1 MKKYIQCLPILLFC
15 LVQNTSLSA
24 QSDLEKRLFDLP
36 NVVFKKL
43 ETPEGFEALYEL
55 HIKQPLDHK
64 NPSKGHIYQRAYL
77 SHRGFNRP
85 MVMATEGYARK
96 SNRMYELTGM
106 LDANQLDIEH
116 RYFGTS
122 MPDSLDYQYLTFEQ
136 MAEDLHHI
144 NQLFKQLYKEK
155 WVSTGISKGGT
166 TTIFYRY
173 FYPNDVDV
181 SVPYVAPVN
190 YEYEEKR
197 IYDFLDNIGSDACRT
212 DIKEVQI
219 RLLKEREKVLPL
231 LRWYAKGAKHK
242 FNYLSLEEA
251 FEYAILEYPFS
262 FWQWGHD
269 CSKIPA
275 DDAPLEEILQ
285 NFMDVVGISFYSDAD
300 MDAFASHYYQSSTQ
314 MGYYGFEVDEF
325 KTLLKALPTNTNPH
339 ASFTPDKMPLKF
351 DGTLTNKVAK
361 WLKTEGNNFIYI
373 NGALD
378 TWSATGVEKSDKVNS
393 KWFILE
399 GKDHAKARIA
409 NMTPAEKKELKA
421 TLSEWLNL
429 EIKN

>member
-1 MKKYIQCLPILLFC
+1 MKKYTILFLAFTF
-15 LVQNTSLSA
+15 LTTIISA
-24 QSDLEKRLFDLP
+24 QSALEKMLFDLP
-36 NVVFKKL
+36 GVVFKKL
-43 ETPEGFEALYEL
+43 ETPEGFEAAYEL

-64 NPSKGHIYQRAYL
+64 DHSKGYIYQRAFL

-85 MVMATEGYARK
+85 MVMATEGYARPR
-96 SNRMYELTGM
+96 NRMYELTSM

-122 MPDSLDYQYLTFEQ
+122 VPDTLDYQYLTFEQ

-144 NQLFKQLYKEK
+144 NQLFKKLYQEK

-197 IYDFLDNIGSDACRT
+197 IYEFLDKVGTAECRE
-212 DIKEVQI
+212 DIKEIQV
-219 RLLKEREKVLPL
+219 RLLQEREKVLPL
-231 LRWYAKGAKHK
+231 LKWYAKGAKHK
-242 FNYLSLEEA
+242 FTYLTLEEA
-251 FEYAILEYPFS
+251 LEYAVLEYPFS

-275 DDAPLEEILQ
+275 ADADLEVVLQ
-285 NFMDVVGISFYSDAD
+285 NFMDVVGISFYADAD
-300 MDAFASHYYQSSTQ
+300 MEAFASHYYQSSTQ
-314 MGYYGFEVDEF
+314 MGYYGYETAEF
-325 KTLLKALPTNTNPH
+325 KGLLKALPTDSNPY
-339 ASFTPDKMPLKF
+339 ASFTPNKMEVKF

-361 WLKTEGNNFIYI
+361 WLKTEGNNFLYI
-373 NGALD
+373 NGGID

-393 KWFILE
+393 KWFVLE

-409 NMTPAEKKELKA
+409 HMTEEEKAEFEEAL
-421 TLSEWLNL
+421 EMWLGV
-429 EIKN
+429 EID

>member
-1 MKKYIQCLPILLFC
+1 MKKYTTLLIVFIFA
-15 LVQNTSLSA
+15 TTTTFA
-24 QSDLEKRLFDLP
+24 QSILEKMLFDLP
-36 NVVFKKL
+36 DVIFKKL
-43 ETPEGFEALYEL
+43 ETPEGFEAAYEL

-64 NPSKGHIYQRAYL
+64 DHSKGYIYQRAFL

-85 MVMATEGYARK
+85 MVMATEGYARPR
-96 SNRMYELTGM
+96 NRMYELTSM

-122 MPDSLDYQYLTFEQ
+122 VPDTLNYEYLTFEQ

-144 NQLFKQLYKEK
+144 NELFKKLYQGK

-173 FYPNDVDV
+173 FYPNDVDA

-197 IYDFLDNIGSDACRT
+197 IYEFLDKVGTAECRE

-219 RLLKEREKVLPL
+219 RLLQEREKVLPL
-231 LRWYAKGAKHK
+231 LKWYAKGAKHK
-242 FNYLSLEEA
+242 YTYLTLEEA
-251 FEYAILEYPFS
+251 FEYAVLEYPFS

-275 DDAPLEEILQ
+275 ADAPLEVVLE
-285 NFMDVVGISFYSDAD
+285 NFMEVVGISFYSDAD
-300 MDAFASHYYQSSTQ
+300 MEAFASHYYQSSTQ
-314 MGYYGFEVDEF
+314 MGYYGYEVDEF
-325 KTLLKALPTNTNPH
+325 KGLLKALPTDKNPY
-339 ASFTPDKMPLKF
+339 ASFTPNKMKVEF

-361 WLKTEGNNFIYI
+361 WLKTDGNNFLYI
-373 NGALD
+373 NGGID

-409 NMTPAEKKELKA
+409 NMTAAEKKEFETTLKG
-421 TLSEWLNL
+421 WLGM
-429 EIKN
+429 

>member
-1 MKKYIQCLPILLFC
+1 MKKYTILL
-15 LVQNTSLSA
+15 LVFIFLTTTTFA
-24 QSDLEKRLFDLP
+24 QSILEKMLFDLP
-36 NVVFKKL
+36 DVVFKKL
-43 ETPEGFEALYEL
+43 ETPEGFEAAYEL
-55 HIKQPLDHK
+55 HIKQPLDH
-64 NPSKGHIYQRAYL
+64 NDHSKGYIYQRAFL

-85 MVMATEGYARK
+85 MVMATEGYARPR
-96 SNRMYELTGM
+96 NRMYELTSM

-122 MPDSLDYQYLTFEQ
+122 VPDTLDYQYLTFEQ

-144 NQLFKQLYKEK
+144 NELFKQLYQGK

-197 IYDFLDNIGSDACRT
+197 IYEFLDKVGTAECRE
-212 DIKEVQI
+212 DIKEIQV

-231 LRWYAKGAKHK
+231 LKWYAKGAKHK
-242 FNYLSLEEA
+242 FTYLTLEEA
-251 FEYAILEYPFS
+251 FEYAVLEYPFS

-269 CSKIPA
+269 CTAIPA
-275 DDAPLEEILQ
+275 ADAPLEVVLQ

-300 MDAFASHYYQSSTQ
+300 MEAFASHYYQSSTQ
-314 MGYYGFEVDEF
+314 MGYYGYETAEF
-325 KTLLKALPTNTNPH
+325 KGLLKALPTDSNPY
-339 ASFTPDKMPLKF
+339 ASFTPNKMKVKF

-361 WLKTEGNNFIYI
+361 WLKTDGNNFLYI
-373 NGALD
+373 NGGID

-409 NMTPAEKKELKA
+409 YMTEAEKKEFEETLKG
-421 TLSEWLNL
+421 WLGM
-429 EIKN
+429 

>member
-1 MKKYIQCLPILLFC
+1 MQKYIILFSTTLFF
-15 LVQNTSLSA
+15 LFQNQTTKA
-24 QSDLEKRLFDLP
+24 QSELEKRLFDLP

-43 ETPEGFEALYEL
+43 EAPEGFEALYEL

-64 NPSKGHIYQRAYL
+64 NPSKGHIYQRAFL
-77 SHRGFNRP
+77 SHKGFDHP
-85 MVMATEGYARK
+85 MVMATEGYARPK
-96 SNRMYELTGM
+96 NRLYELTKM
-106 LDANQLDIEH
+106 IDANQLDIEH

-122 MPDSLDYQYLTFEQ
+122 IPDSLDYQYLTFEQ

-144 NQLFKQLYKEK
+144 NQLFKQIYTKK

-197 IYDFLDNIGSDACRT
+197 IYDFLDEVGTEECRI
-212 DIKEVQI
+212 DIKDIQV

-231 LRWYAKGAKHK
+231 LRWYAKGAKHQ
-242 FNYLSLEEA
+242 FNYLTLEEA
-251 FEYAILEYPFS
+251 FEYAVLEYPFS
-262 FWQWGHD
+262 FWQWGHN
-269 CSKIPA
+269 CANIP
-275 DDAPLEEILQ
+275 DENAPIEEILQ
-285 NFMDVVGISFYSDAD
+285 NFMDVVGISFYSDKD
-300 MDAFASHYYQSSTQ
+300 MAAFASHYYQSSTQ

-325 KTLLKALPTNTNPH
+325 KSLLKALPTNVNPH
-339 ASFTPDKMPLKF
+339 ASFTPNKIEVKF

-361 WLKTEGNNFIYI
+361 WLKNEGNNFIYI

-378 TWSATGVEKSDKVNS
+378 TWSATGVEKSNKVNS

-409 NMTPAEKKELKA
+409 FMTDEEKTELKA
-421 TLSEWLNL
+421 TLSEWLKMD
-429 EIKN
+429 ID

>member
-1 MKKYIQCLPILLFC
+1 MKKYTILFLAFTF
-15 LVQNTSLSA
+15 LTTIISA
-24 QSDLEKRLFDLP
+24 QSALEKMLFDLP
-36 NVVFKKL
+36 GVVFKKL
-43 ETPEGFEALYEL
+43 ETPEGFEAAYEL

-64 NPSKGHIYQRAYL
+64 DHSKGYIYQRAFL

-85 MVMATEGYARK
+85 MVMATEGYARPR
-96 SNRMYELTGM
+96 NRMYELTSM

-122 MPDSLDYQYLTFEQ
+122 VPDTLDYQYLTFEQ

-144 NQLFKQLYKEK
+144 NQLFKKLYQEK

-197 IYDFLDNIGSDACRT
+197 IYEFLDKVGTAECRE
-212 DIKEVQI
+212 DIKEIQV
-219 RLLKEREKVLPL
+219 RLLQEREKVLPL
-231 LRWYAKGAKHK
+231 LKWYAKGAKHK
-242 FNYLSLEEA
+242 FTYLTLEEA
-251 FEYAILEYPFS
+251 FEYAVLEYPFS

-275 DDAPLEEILQ
+275 ADADLEVVLQ
-285 NFMDVVGISFYSDAD
+285 NFMDVVGISFYADAD
-300 MDAFASHYYQSSTQ
+300 MEAFASHYYQSSTQ
-314 MGYYGFEVDEF
+314 MGYYGYETAEF
-325 KTLLKALPTNTNPH
+325 KGLLKALPTDSNPY
-339 ASFTPDKMPLKF
+339 ASFTPNKMEVKF

-361 WLKTEGNNFIYI
+361 WLKTEGNNFLYI
-373 NGALD
+373 NGGID

-393 KWFILE
+393 KWFVLE

-409 NMTPAEKKELKA
+409 HMTEEEKAEFEEAL
-421 TLSEWLNL
+421 EMWLGV
-429 EIKN
+429 EID